1 MIQPLKI
8 GGTSSAAIASNT
20 PNERQEMFKQTQLTE
35 VRSVG
40 SMAGYAA
47 GINNETKERTTNE
60 VLVALN

>member
-1 MIQPLKI
+1 
-8 GGTSSAAIASNT
+8 
-20 PNERQEMFKQTQLTE
+20 MFKQTQLTE

-60 VLVALN
+60 VLSGSELTKKEDKPSIWIVGITML